1 MSFRA
6 ERVKNNTTPGF
17 INQVVYELTLIL
29 SCSNQ
34 PKIIFYQNY
43 QAGLNSIPISKWNYK
58 LMSIFNELDGPQRRL
73 NPSKNSARQTFPTS
87 IWANTIRNIYKKL
100 MCNNIASN

>member
-43 QAGLNSIPISKWNYK
+43 QAGLNSIPIS
-58 LMSIFNELDGPQRRL
+58 
-73 NPSKNSARQTFPTS
+73 
-87 IWANTIRNIYKKL
+87 
-100 MCNNIASN
+100 